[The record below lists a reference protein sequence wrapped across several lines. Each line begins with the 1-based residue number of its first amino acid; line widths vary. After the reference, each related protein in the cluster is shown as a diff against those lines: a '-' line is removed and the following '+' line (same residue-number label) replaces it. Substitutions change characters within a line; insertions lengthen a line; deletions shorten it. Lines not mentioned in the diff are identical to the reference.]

1 MVDGKVKEEY
11 KKVGERI
18 RKFRIQKGMTQA
30 DLSEKANIGLSHI
43 SDIELGKTK
52 MMLATFTRIAE
63 AMQISTDVLIR
74 PDIPE
79 VNNLY
84 QNEFAEILGD
94 CTPDQI
100 DSIIKIV
107 KELKATMHSNKNMYD
122 K

>member
-52 MMLATFTRIAE
+52 MMLVTFTRIAE
-63 AMQISTDVLIR
+63 ALQISTDVLIR

-94 CTPDQI
+94 CTPDEI